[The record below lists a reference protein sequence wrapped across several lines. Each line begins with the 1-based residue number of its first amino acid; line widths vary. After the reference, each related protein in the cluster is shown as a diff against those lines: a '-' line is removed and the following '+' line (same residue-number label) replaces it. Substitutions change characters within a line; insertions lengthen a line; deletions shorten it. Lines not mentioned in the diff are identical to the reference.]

1 MDKFEKQR
9 KIFTI
14 VVILVL
20 LSVLSLIA
28 VIPAIL
34 MDTSPGSLPLQAA
47 SGALIGVVLHLF
59 LAYSFGI
66 RLRRRSSMIRNEGY
80 ILMVVGFFFLGFAM
94 LDGAYAFLDD
104 VRFVS
109 IGMFICAFGG
119 FAASLV
125 SILAL
130 IFLRIK
136 KKKQPG

>member
-1 MDKFEKQR
+1 
-9 KIFTI
+9 
-14 VVILVL
+14 
-20 LSVLSLIA
+20 
-28 VIPAIL
+28 
-34 MDTSPGSLPLQAA
+34 
-47 SGALIGVVLHLF
+47 
-59 LAYSFGI
+59 
-66 RLRRRSSMIRNEGY
+66 
-80 ILMVVGFFFLGFAM
+80 M